1 MELAEAQVI
10 KQGNNYHVQHGT
22 DAGLYVEFY
31 VEAIEDQEET
41 VKQGRPI
48 YRDVEMT
55 SIRILGDNK
64 THVVRPVDLKGSG
77 SAPPDNI
84 RWPHQWAAFKSQQV
98 VPQVGTP
105 ITEWPPCSK
114 SQAMTLKT
122 LNIHTVEA
130 LAQVSD
136 TNLGN
141 IGMGARDLRDKA
153 IAYLDQAKDGSGLV
167 HLQEENKELRTK
179 IEALTNQMAAFLAD
193 KPKRGRPPKEVDDG
207 EDAA

>member
-1 MELAEAQVI
+1 MELAEAQII

-31 VEAIEDQEET
+31 VEAIEDPEET
-41 VKQGRPI
+41 IKQGRPI
-48 YRDVEMT
+48 FKDVEMT
-55 SIRILGDNK
+55 SIRIIGDQK

-84 RWPHQWAAFKSQQV
+84 RWPHQWAAFKNKQIV
-98 VPQVGTP
+98 TQVGTP
-105 ITEWPPCSK
+105 ITEWPPVSK
-114 SQAMTLKT
+114 SQAMNLKA

-141 IGMGARDLRDKA
+141 IGIGARDLRDKA
-153 IAYLDQAKDGSGLV
+153 IAFLDQAKDGSGIV
-167 HLQEENKELRTK
+167 KLQEENKELRTK
-179 IEALTNQMAAFLAD
+179 IEALQNQMAAFMAE
-193 KPKRGRPPKEVDDG
+193 KPKRGRPAKEIDDG
-207 EDAA
+207 EDAS